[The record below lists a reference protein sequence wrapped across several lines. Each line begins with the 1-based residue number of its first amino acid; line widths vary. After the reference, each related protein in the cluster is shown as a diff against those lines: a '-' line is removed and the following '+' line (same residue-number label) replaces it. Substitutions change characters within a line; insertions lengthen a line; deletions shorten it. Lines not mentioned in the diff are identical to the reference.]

1 MKPLFFVAAAAAAS
15 LLAAPAFAE
24 PQCSTHANSETR
36 ATDPDQVM
44 VMIDAKN
51 SIKERMDDAHAS
63 FRDVYYC
70 KTPRDQISMACGQ
83 VKSAKTKGYV
93 RFLSGG
99 RAEMTSWDGDG
110 KAGFDSAWNR
120 FCTP

>member
-1 MKPLFFVAAAAAAS
+1 MKSVFFIAACAAAS

-24 PQCSTHANSETR
+24 PQCSPHANSDAR
-36 ATDPDQVM
+36 ATDPDQIIL
-44 VMIDAKN
+44 MIDAKN
-51 SIKERMDDAHAS
+51 ALKERMEDSHAS

-83 VKSAKTKGYV
+83 VKSSGTKGFV

-110 KAGFDSAWNR
+110 KNGFDSAWNR
-120 FCTP
+120 FCKP